1 MAKRK
6 RLSPDPMMGGAVAT
20 QEGKPAFPMSMPA
33 HRPRP
38 PIAGVAGD
46 SASAAAAE
54 ELADALR
61 RAREDGRMVI
71 EVPLEAVQLDYLMR
85 DRITADPEEMRTL
98 TESLRLRGQ
107 QTPVEV
113 ADLGGGRFGLISG
126 WRRLNALKGL
136 AAETGDA
143 RFGTVLALVRRPG
156 EAAEAYLAMVEENEI
171 RVGLSYYERARIAGR
186 TVGQGVY
193 PDAGTALRELF
204 RSASRAKRSKIRSFL
219 TVVDALDGMLHFPEA
234 LGERLGLALAK
245 ALEADPSLAGRIA
258 EALKAATPD
267 NAESEQATI
276 SAVMRGSKQGRAVV
290 APTRERIAE
299 GVDLATDSDG
309 TLTLRGRAVDAEL
322 RAALITWL
330 KQRDRTAR

>member
-6 RLSPDPMMGGAVAT
+6 RLSPDPMMGRAVAT

-85 DRITADPEEMRTL
+85 DRITADSEEMRTL

-143 RFGTVLALVRRPG
+143 RLALFWPWCGARVRRPKP
-156 EAAEAYLAMVEENEI
+156 I
-171 RVGLSYYERARIAGR
+171 SRWSKR
-186 TVGQGVY
+186 T
-193 PDAGTALRELF
+193 
-204 RSASRAKRSKIRSFL
+204 RSEWVSP
-219 TVVDALDGMLHFPEA
+219 T
-234 LGERLGLALAK
+234 
-245 ALEADPSLAGRIA
+245 
-258 EALKAATPD
+258 T
-267 NAESEQATI
+267 
-276 SAVMRGSKQGRAVV
+276 SAPV
-290 APTRERIAE
+290 
-299 GVDLATDSDG
+299 
-309 TLTLRGRAVDAEL
+309 
-322 RAALITWL
+322 
-330 KQRDRTAR
+330 